1 VLRTLSSQRLQIDTF
16 SNLPIFQP
24 SNLPI
29 FQSSNLPIF
38 PLIELAY
45 ALLWVAALA
54 YFGHARSGRRWA
66 GWVATGTTT
75 IAWGLLTAGLVR
87 RGLAAG
93 HWPLTNRYEF
103 ALCFAWAIV
112 IIYLLLETT
121 WRERRA
127 GTYVLGVALLV
138 TTYAVTRPSEA
149 RAVVPLLPALRSAW
163 LQVHVL
169 SSLLGYGACG
179 VAAGLG
185 LIRLTKRSSP
195 DGDEQEAS
203 LKGLLS
209 MEEIDRTLE
218 RTVALGFPWLTL
230 GILTGAIWAQNAWGR
245 YWDWDPKETWA
256 LVTWLWY
263 LLILHVRPLRRWRG
277 RRLAGLAVI
286 GFGVVLFTFVGVP
299 WLVRVVRL
307 ESLHGF

>member
-1 VLRTLSSQRLQIDTF
+1 VLRTLSPLRPQIDTF
-16 SNLPIFQP
+16 SNLPTFQPSNLPIFQP

-29 FQSSNLPIF
+29 FT
-38 PLIELAY
+38 LIGLAY

-54 YFGHARSGRRWA
+54 YAGHARSGRRWI
-66 GWVATGTTT
+66 GWVATGTTA
-75 IAWGLLTAGLVR
+75 IAWGLLTAGLVG

-103 ALCFAWAIV
+103 ALCFAWATL

-127 GTYVLGVALLV
+127 GIYVLGVALLV
-138 TTYAVTRPSEA
+138 ITYAVTRPSEA
-149 RAVVPLLPALRSAW
+149 RAVMPLLPALRSAW

-169 SSLLGYGACG
+169 SSLVGYGACG

-185 LIRLTKRSSP
+185 LMRLMKRSSP
-195 DGDEQEAS
+195 DEDEQEES
-203 LKGLLS
+203 VKRPLS
-209 MEEIDRTLE
+209 AEEIDRTLE
-218 RTVALGFPWLTL
+218 RTVTLGFPWLTMGL
-230 GILTGAIWAQNAWGR
+230 LSGAIWAQNAWGR

-263 LLILHVRPLRRWRG
+263 LLILHVRPLRSWRG
-277 RRLAGLAVI
+277 RRLAGLVVI